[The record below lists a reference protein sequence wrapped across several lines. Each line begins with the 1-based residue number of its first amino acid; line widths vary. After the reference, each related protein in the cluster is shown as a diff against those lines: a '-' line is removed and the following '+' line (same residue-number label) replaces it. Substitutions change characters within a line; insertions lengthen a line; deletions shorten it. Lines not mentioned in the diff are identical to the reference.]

1 MLDARKVEEKLIE
14 LFEDLVG
21 AGHLP
26 EIEDIKELSD
36 AYVTRDNGVV
46 LCLEN
51 GQEIILTIQ
60 VRS

>member
-21 AGHLP
+21 AGCAP

-60 VRS
+60 VRG